1 MKTTIL
7 FLSTLVLYTF
17 IGCKSSIG
25 QGDSKENNN
34 MMIRTS
40 EDNLTGIPAK
50 PTKADFLEK
59 IMDYETNPEV
69 WKYKGE
75 LPAIIDF
82 YADWCGP
89 CKTTSPILE
98 EIAKEYSGKI
108 LVYKIDTD
116 KEKELASVF
125 GIRSIPSFLYI
136 PKEGKPTMTSGIAR
150 TKEETKQMFIDMIKD
165 ILL

>member
-1 MKTTIL
+1 MKATTL
-7 FLSTLVLYTF
+7 FLSTLVLF
-17 IGCKSSIG
+17 AFLGCKSSIG
-25 QGDSKENNN
+25 QGDSKDNN
-34 MMIRTS
+34 MVIQTGEEKS
-40 EDNLTGIPAK
+40 IGIPVNLTK
-50 PTKADFLEK
+50 SDFLEK
-59 IMDYETNPEV
+59 IMDYQTNPDV

-89 CKTTSPILE
+89 CRTTSPILE

-116 KEKELASVF
+116 IEKELSAVF
-125 GIRSIPSFLYI
+125 GIRSIPSFLFI

-150 TKEETKQMFIDMIKD
+150 TREDTKKMFIDMIED
-165 ILL
+165 FLL